1 MGFFSQGGDRTE
13 RATPR
18 KRGEAR
24 SKGNVARSP
33 QLAPAAVFLGVFLV
47 LGKFGPAL
55 MQNLSQILRNGLSHA
70 SATEI
75 SEGTLQKLILSYCSE
90 VAWSL
95 FLIAGSVLV
104 LSVSANAVQGGLVL
118 SGGRLGLHLEN
129 LSPAAGLKR
138 LMPGQSVGELIKSL
152 LTVALLAWLSWSA
165 YVDAKQE
172 LPRYVLMSP
181 LDSSQKIAGIIY
193 RLAIRSGILLLV
205 IGFADFL
212 WRRRQF
218 EKSIR
223 MTKQEIKE
231 ESRSSEGNPEVRS
244 RIRKRQREIALRSML
259 ADVKK
264 ADVVITNP
272 THYAVA
278 LHYAPQKQ
286 AAPVVIAKGKGY
298 VALKIREIAAANG
311 VPIVENKPLAQTLF
325 KALDVGEQIPA
336 DLFKAIAEVLAY
348 VYRIKQRQFVARGA
362 GR

>member
-1 MGFFSQGGDRTE
+1 VGLFGQGGDRTE

-18 KRGEAR
+18 RRNEAR

-33 QLAPAAVFLGVFLV
+33 QLAPAAVFLGVFVV
-47 LGKFGPAL
+47 LGKFGSSL
-55 MQNLSQILRNGLSHA
+55 MQNLSVTLRNGLSHA
-70 SATEI
+70 SVTEL
-75 SEGTLQKLILSYCSE
+75 SESTLQKLVLSYCSQ
-90 VAWSL
+90 VSWSL

-104 LSVSANAVQGGLVL
+104 LSVSANALQGGLVL
-118 SGGRLGLHLEN
+118 SGGRVGLHLEN
-129 LSPAAGLKR
+129 LNPAAGLKR
-138 LMPGQSVGELIKSL
+138 LMPGNSLGELIKSL
-152 LTVALLAWLSWSA
+152 LTIALLAWLSWSS
-165 YVDAKQE
+165 YTDAKLE

-181 LDSSQKIAGIIY
+181 LDSSEKIAAIIY
-193 RLAIRSGILLLV
+193 RLAIRSGMLLLV

-212 WRRRQF
+212 WRRHQF

-223 MTKQEIKE
+223 MTKQEIKD
-231 ESRSSEGNPEVRS
+231 ESRSSEGNPEIRS

-272 THYAVA
+272 THYAIA
-278 LHYAPQKQ
+278 LRYVPQKQ
-286 AAPVVIAKGKGY
+286 AAPVVVAKGKGY
-298 VALKIREIAAANG
+298 VALKIREIATANH

-348 VYRIKQRQFVARGA
+348 VYRIKQRHMEPRRQG
-362 GR
+362 G